1 MLQSGA
7 PNTSIGSSRRHGGVV
22 TGVLRLV
29 DNLGQFVC
37 DASGMTARSTRVGV
51 GILPGFGRRHAT
63 RTQLAINRRMTAPLQ
78 TQSWTAARARPAKAY
93 RSAEAIRSSTDAQL
107 RALNVAVAAVG
118 IVVTAPVMLV
128 LAVVVKLTSPGPVIY
143 TQTRVGLNRRGSRA
157 PDATIRRAH
166 NIGGKPFNIYK
177 FRTMRPDSGSAQVWA
192 SKNDARVTAV
202 GRVMRKYR
210 LDELPQLFNVLRG
223 EMNVVGPR
231 PEQPKLFDD
240 LRQKID
246 HYPARQQVLPGITG
260 WAQVNLAYDSCLD
273 DVRKKLDCDL
283 EYIQRRST
291 VEDLRIM
298 ARTPLVMLGKR
309 LGW

>member
-1 MLQSGA
+1 
-7 PNTSIGSSRRHGGVV
+7 
-22 TGVLRLV
+22 
-29 DNLGQFVC
+29 
-37 DASGMTARSTRVGV
+37 
-51 GILPGFGRRHAT
+51 
-63 RTQLAINRRMTAPLQ
+63 MTAPLQ
-78 TQSWTAARARPAKAY
+78 TQTWTASRARPAKAY
-93 RSAEAIRSSTDAQL
+93 RSTEAIRSTTDAQL

-118 IVVTAPVMLV
+118 IVVTAPVMAV

-157 PDATIRRAH
+157 PDTTIRRAH

-177 FRTMRPDSGSAQVWA
+177 FRTMRSDSGTAQVWA
-192 SKNDARVTAV
+192 SKNDTRVTAV

-273 DVRKKLDCDL
+273 DVKKKLDCDL

-291 VEDLRIM
+291 AEDLKIM

>member
-1 MLQSGA
+1 MG
-7 PNTSIGSSRRHGGVV
+7 IGLISCQRR
-22 TGVLRLV
+22 
-29 DNLGQFVC
+29 
-37 DASGMTARSTRVGV
+37 AA
-51 GILPGFGRRHAT
+51 

-78 TQSWTAARARPAKAY
+78 TQSWTASRARPAKAY
-93 RSAEAIRSSTDAQL
+93 RSTEAIPSTTDAQL

-118 IVVTAPVMLV
+118 IVVTAPVMVV

-177 FRTMRPDSGSAQVWA
+177 FRTMRSNSGSAQVWA

-223 EMNVVGPR
+223 EIVNVVGPR

-260 WAQVNLAYDSCLD
+260 WAQVNLAGTTAASTTSARSL
-273 DVRKKLDCDL
+273 
-283 EYIQRRST
+283 IAISSTFQRRST
-291 VEDLRIM
+291 VEDLKIM
-298 ARTPLVMLGKR
+298 ARTPHALVMLGKR

>member
-1 MLQSGA
+1 
-7 PNTSIGSSRRHGGVV
+7 
-22 TGVLRLV
+22 
-29 DNLGQFVC
+29 
-37 DASGMTARSTRVGV
+37 MTAVSTRVGV
-51 GILPGFGRRHAT
+51 GFWANFGRHRAA

-118 IVVTAPVMLV
+118 IVITAPVMLI

-177 FRTMRPDSGSAQVWA
+177 FRTMRSDSGSAQVWA
-192 SKNDARVTAV
+192 SRNDARVTAV